1 MREGASADRSNV
13 KHALQKLLT
22 IPTCQ
27 TLDELR
33 DKLDQSLFRSAKY
46 NPDHVP
52 HRHLSPRKQTG
63 YNLRDKSHNL
73 TLPQSVNATL
83 KQNFVERMVY
93 FWSIPIGLLTKLPY
107 ALVTFS
113 FFCANWRPTALVLS
127 PWATRQ
133 PTRHGLVPAPPLYPP
148 LVQFYDDTCNSRMS
162 RPDTLIR

>member
-1 MREGASADRSNV
+1 M
-13 KHALQKLLT
+13 T

-46 NPDHVP
+46 NPDHVL

-113 FFCANWRPTALVLS
+113 SLYELTIMRLSFLLEQLVSL
-127 PWATRQ
+127 PDMGLYGGGPYMA
-133 PTRHGLVPAPPLYPP
+133 PLVPLCIRHWPLCSSS
-148 LVQFYDDTCNSRMS
+148 VS
-162 RPDTLIR
+162 